1 MDGDGWSFGAFWVL
15 LTKDSFLTEIGG
27 LNGNGNGNCDE
38 LDGNGEID
46 CNDDGNGGVDGY
58 GNGNGN

>member
-27 LNGNGNGNCDE
+27 LKGNCNGDELDGNGRMNGNGNGNGG
-38 LDGNGEID
+38 LDGD
-46 CNDDGNGGVDGY
+46 CNGDGD
-58 GNGNGN
+58 

>member
-27 LNGNGNGNCDE
+27 LNGNGNCDE

-58 GNGNGN
+58 GNGSGN